1 MLKRS
6 LLLLFSMLLL
16 GLLVACGGKDSES
29 SKDATSTDGASESEE
44 GNNSESSGDGGTLE
58 IFSWWTGAGEEDG
71 LLALIEL
78 FESKHPDITVEN
90 AAVAGG
96 AGTNAKAVLA
106 ARMQGNDPPST
117 FQVHGGAELNE
128 SWVEAEMMEPLN
140 DFYEE
145 YDLMDKF
152 PEELI
157 ELVSKDGNIYSV
169 PVNIH
174 RGNVIFYNKA
184 IFEENGIS
192 VPTTLDE
199 FVDMLGQLQDA
210 GVTPLAMGDKEAW
223 TATQIFENLLLATLG
238 PEDYRALWAGDIA
251 FDDDR
256 VVEAAEYF
264 KTILGYV
271 NEDHASRN
279 WQDAAQLVGE
289 GEAAMTNM
297 GDWAKGYF
305 SNDLELETNVDFGY
319 FAFPGTTEDFMVITD
334 TFGLPKGVEDPELVK
349 EFLNVLASV
358 EGQDAFNPLK
368 GSIPARVDAD
378 PSKYDEYGTDTMEDF
393 QNNNLTPS
401 LAHGSAASEGFLTKV
416 NQEVN
421 IFVTQ
426 QNVDQFIEKLV
437 QAAGDL

>member
-1 MLKRS
+1 MFVLIG
-6 LLLLFSMLLL
+6 F
-16 GLLVACGGKDSES
+16 LVACGSDDSGADASDSEKAEDASNEESDDS
-29 SKDATSTDGASESEE
+29 SEATG
-44 GNNSESSGDGGTLE
+44 SGEGGTLE

-71 LLALIEL
+71 LLALIDL
-78 FESKHPDITVEN
+78 FESEYPDVAVEN

-128 SWVEAEMMEPLN
+128 SWVAADMMEPLN

-157 ELVSKDGNIYSV
+157 DLVSKDGNIYSV

-184 IFEENGIS
+184 IFEENGIT

-199 FVDMLGQLQDA
+199 FMDVLQQLQDA

-223 TATQIFENLLLATLG
+223 TATQVFENLLLATLG
-238 PEDYRALWAGDIA
+238 PDDYRNLWTGDVA
-251 FDDDR
+251 FDDER
-256 VVEAAEYF
+256 VVEAANHF
-264 KTILGYV
+264 QTILGYV

-289 GEAAMTNM
+289 GEAGMTNM

-334 TFGLPKGVEDPELVK
+334 TFGLPKGVEDPDLVK
-349 EFLNVLASV
+349 EFLNVLAST

-393 QNNNLTPS
+393 QNSNLTPS

-426 QNVDQFIEKLV
+426 QNVEQFIEKLV

>member
-1 MLKRS
+1 MMVVIS
-6 LLLLFSMLLL
+6 
-16 GLLVACGGKDSES
+16 LLVACGSDSES
-29 SKDATSTDGASESEE
+29 SNDAADENASNEETD
-44 GNNSESSGDGGTLE
+44 NNSESTGSGEGGTLE

-71 LLALIEL
+71 LLALIDL
-78 FESKHPDITVEN
+78 FESKYPDVAVEN

-128 SWVEAEMMEPLN
+128 SWVAADMMEPLN

-145 YDLMDKF
+145 YELMDKF

-157 ELVSKDGNIYSV
+157 DLVSKDGNIYSV

-184 IFEENGIS
+184 VFEENGIS
-192 VPTTLDE
+192 EPTTLDE
-199 FVDMLGQLQDA
+199 FMDVLQQLQDA

-238 PEDYRALWAGDIA
+238 PDDYRNLWTGDVA

-256 VVEAAEYF
+256 IVEAAEYF
-264 KTILGYV
+264 QTILGYV

-289 GEAAMTNM
+289 GEAGMTNM

-349 EFLNVLASV
+349 EFLNVLASQ

-393 QNNNLTPS
+393 QNSNLTPS

-426 QNVDQFIEKLV
+426 QNVEQFIEKLV

>member
-6 LLLLFSMLLL
+6 LSLLFMMVVIS
-16 GLLVACGGKDSES
+16 LLVACGSDSES
-29 SKDATSTDGASESEE
+29 SNDAADENASNEETD
-44 GNNSESSGDGGTLE
+44 NNSESTGSGEGGTLE

-71 LLALIEL
+71 LLALIDL
-78 FESKHPDITVEN
+78 FESKYPDVAVEN

-128 SWVEAEMMEPLN
+128 SWVAADMMEPLN

-145 YDLMDKF
+145 YELMDKF

-157 ELVSKDGNIYSV
+157 DLVSKDGNIYSV

-184 IFEENGIS
+184 VFEENGIS
-192 VPTTLDE
+192 EPTTLDE
-199 FVDMLGQLQDA
+199 FMDVLQQLQDA

-238 PEDYRALWAGDIA
+238 PDDYRNLWTGDVA

-256 VVEAAEYF
+256 IVEAAEYF
-264 KTILGYV
+264 QTILGYV

-289 GEAAMTNM
+289 GEAGMTNM

-349 EFLNVLASV
+349 EFLNVLASQ

-393 QNNNLTPS
+393 QNSNLTPS

-426 QNVDQFIEKLV
+426 QNVEQFIEKLV

>member
-1 MLKRS
+1 M
-6 LLLLFSMLLL
+6 
-16 GLLVACGGKDSES
+16 ACGGDQDTTE
-29 SKDATSTDGASESEE
+29 DAGGTDETTDDTGGEE
-44 GNNSESSGDGGTLE
+44 TTDEGDAAAEDDGGKVE
-58 IFSWWTGAGEEDG
+58 IFSWWTGAGEEDA
-71 LLALIEL
+71 LLALIDL
-78 FESKHPDITVEN
+78 FKEQHPDIEVEN

-128 SWVEAEMMEPLN
+128 SWVAADLMQPMN

-145 YDLMDKF
+145 NELMDKF

-157 ELVSKDGNIYSV
+157 DLVSKDGNIYSV

-174 RGNVIFYNKA
+174 RGNVMFYNKV
-184 IFEENGIS
+184 IFEENGIEE
-192 VPTTLDE
+192 PTTLDE
-199 FVDMLGQLQDA
+199 FVDVLAQLQDA
-210 GVTPLAMGDKEAW
+210 GVTPLALGDKEAW

-238 PEDYRALWAGDIA
+238 ADDYKALWNGEVG

-256 VVEAAEYF
+256 VREAAEHF

-279 WQDAAQLVGE
+279 WQDASQLVGE

-305 SNDLELETNVDFGY
+305 SNDLNLAVNEDYGY
-319 FAFPGTTEDFMVITD
+319 FAFPGTTEDFMVVTD
-334 TFGLPKGVEDPELVK
+334 TFGLPKGIENTETVK
-349 EFLNVLASV
+349 EFLKVLASV
-358 EGQDAFNPLK
+358 EGQDTFNTLK

-378 PSKYDEYGTDTMEDF
+378 KSKYDEYGTDAMEDF

-401 LAHGSAASEGFLTKV
+401 LAHGSAAAEGFLTKV

-426 QNVDQFIEKLV
+426 QDVDQFIEKL
-437 QAAGDL
+437 QAAGEM

>member
-1 MLKRS
+1 
-6 LLLLFSMLLL
+6 MLLL